1 MQTQDIIPASPLLPG
16 LLKLSHAEKLRVVNL
31 LLREIAAEEGVCLE
45 SSEHTPDSQENY
57 LDTLLENPLQIKQ
70 FKHYSRDEIYADR
83 IKVS

>member
-1 MQTQDIIPASPLLPG
+1 MQTQDTIPASPLLPG
-16 LLKLSHAEKLRVVNL
+16 LLKLSHAEKLRVVNF

-45 SSEHTPDSQENY
+45 SSEHAPDFQENY

-70 FKHYSRDEIYADR
+70 LKHYNRDEIYADR